1 MERRGMGDKL
11 HAQSIWND
19 KLYFDW
25 THYVKQYRN
34 EWKWSD
40 WASQMNEIN
49 LQVEKWER
57 DRTTKESEWKAI
69 GERELANV
77 LKMWIFKMIMRNKHS
92 TMTTMTQ
99 NRARKHT
106 QFACTLTHFS
116 PNPWCSFG
124 IVRFFPRTSFDS
136 FCSQNISM
144 SPALIMRYIR
154 PFRFPIPP
162 RTTRME
168 FVVHM
173 MMSFSFGF

>member
-1 MERRGMGDKL
+1 MNGNGATGRAKWTK
-11 HAQSIWND
+11 SIY
-19 KLYFDW
+19 KS
-25 THYVKQYRN
+25 RN
-34 EWKWSD
+34 E
-40 WASQMNEIN
+40 NEIGLPKRAN
-49 LQVEKWER
+49 EKQSER
-57 DRTTKESEWKAI
+57 
-69 GERELANV
+69 ERELANV

-116 PNPWCSFG
+116 SNPRCSFG

-136 FCSQNISM
+136 FCSQNISI

-168 FVVHM
+168 FVVHK